1 MLPDEITVN
10 FKIRPKLLLVSPLVV
25 LAVFGLFKLPWGAGS
40 APAWVQA
47 IGSVTAI
54 IAAIW
59 ISNRQTRL
67 ATLERQ
73 RQNYRY
79 MFKAYQV
86 ASNAGA
92 TLLTVL
98 DDLNEGKL
106 SQSNISYYR
115 AVLGASITELSAFNY
130 CDMVDFEFGNEWAD
144 IARHVALM
152 KSRIEDNAHTPEL
165 IPRAISVQFA
175 LTVVQKRLTDLQHSL
190 QEHARRVGEK
200 VYQDQHL

>member
-1 MLPDEITVN
+1 MLPNEIPVS
-10 FKIRPKLLLVSPLVV
+10 FKIKPKLLLVSPLAV
-25 LAVFGLFKLPWGAGS
+25 LAVIGLWHLPWGAAT

-47 IGSVTAI
+47 IGSVGAI
-54 IAAIW
+54 LSAIW
-59 ISNRQTRL
+59 ISSRQARQ

-73 RQNYRY
+73 RQNYQY
-79 MFKAYQV
+79 MFRAYQV

-106 SQSNISYYR
+106 SQSNVSYYR
-115 AVLGASITELSAFNY
+115 AVLGASIAELSAFNY

-152 KSRIEDNAHTPEL
+152 KSRIDENAHTPEL
-165 IPRAISVQFA
+165 IPRAISVQLA
-175 LTVVQKRLTDLQHSL
+175 LTVVRDRLTDLQRSL
-190 QEHARRVGEK
+190 QQHARRVGEK